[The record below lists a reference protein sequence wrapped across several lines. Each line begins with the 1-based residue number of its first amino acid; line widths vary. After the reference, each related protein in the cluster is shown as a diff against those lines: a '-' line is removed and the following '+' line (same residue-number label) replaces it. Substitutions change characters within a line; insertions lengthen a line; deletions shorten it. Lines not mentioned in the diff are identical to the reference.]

1 MGDLMCKD
9 KLQSQYGAIQ
19 LPIIYPIEIISKNLS
34 TDDFQSCRPR
44 PRRDYISIVPCTSVY
59 VFLCM
64 SCGSNA
70 RPMYFI
76 R

>member
-44 PRRDYISIVPCTSVY
+44 PRRD
-59 VFLCM
+59 
-64 SCGSNA
+64 
-70 RPMYFI
+70 
-76 R
+76 